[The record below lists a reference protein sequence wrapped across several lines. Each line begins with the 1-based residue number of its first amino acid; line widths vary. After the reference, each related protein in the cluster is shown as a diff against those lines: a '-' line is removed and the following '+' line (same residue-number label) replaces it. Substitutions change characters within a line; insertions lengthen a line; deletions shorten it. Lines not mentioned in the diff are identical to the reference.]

1 MSLLPNA
8 RLLEINLDTD
18 AATRPL
24 TELEKFFSH
33 QMAYAA
39 WELERVRANAHH
51 IDAEPRLLAAQNRAN
66 RNWNRARKQLTKLQ
80 TARVNHA
87 TRLSAN
93 RMEVAEATPLADPA
107 RVPMP
112 SLASKRVIDH
122 TLDLRGTGNLPPEA
136 AAVIKEQEAR

>member
-1 MSLLPNA
+1 MSLLPNT
-8 RLLEINLDTD
+8 RLLEINLETD

-66 RNWNRARKQLTKLQ
+66 RNWNRARKQVAKLQAARVSHATKLSRSRQ
-80 TARVNHA
+80 QVA
-87 TRLSAN
+87 T
-93 RMEVAEATPLADPA
+93 ATPLADAA
-107 RVPMP
+107 RIPMP
-112 SLASKRVIDH
+112 KAASAYVEQALELQAAGHIDGA
-122 TLDLRGTGNLPPEA
+122 LSALIA
-136 AAVIKEQEAR
+136 EQEAR

>member
-1 MSLLPNA
+1 MSLLPNT
-8 RLLEINLDTD
+8 RLLEINLETD

-66 RNWNRARKQLTKLQ
+66 RNWNRARKQVAKLQ
-80 TARVNHA
+80 AARVSHA
-87 TRLSAN
+87 TRLS
-93 RMEVAEATPLADPA
+93 RSRQQVATATPLADAA
-107 RVPMP
+107 RIPMP
-112 SLASKRVIDH
+112 KAASAYVDQVFELQAAGHIDGSLSALI
-122 TLDLRGTGNLPPEA
+122 A
-136 AAVIKEQEAR
+136 EQEAR

>member
-1 MSLLPNA
+1 MSLLPSA
-8 RLLEINLDTD
+8 RLLEINLETD

-24 TELEKFFSH
+24 TELEKLFSY

-51 IDAEPRLLAAQNRAN
+51 VESESRLLAAQNRAN

-112 SLASKRVIDH
+112 SLANKRVIDH

>member
-8 RLLEINLDTD
+8 RLLEINIETD

-66 RNWNRARKQLTKLQ
+66 RNWNRARKQVAKLQAARVSHATKLSRSRQ
-80 TARVNHA
+80 QVA
-87 TRLSAN
+87 T
-93 RMEVAEATPLADPA
+93 ATPLADAA
-107 RVPMP
+107 RIPMP
-112 SLASKRVIDH
+112 KAASAYVDHAFELQAAGHIDGSLSALI
-122 TLDLRGTGNLPPEA
+122 A
-136 AAVIKEQEAR
+136 EQEAR

>member
-1 MSLLPNA
+1 MSLLPSS
-8 RLLEINLDTD
+8 RLLEINLETD

-66 RNWNRARKQLTKLQ
+66 RNWNRARKQVAKLQAARVSHATKLSRSRQ
-80 TARVNHA
+80 QIA
-87 TRLSAN
+87 T
-93 RMEVAEATPLADPA
+93 ATPLADAA
-107 RVPMP
+107 RIPMP
-112 SLASKRVIDH
+112 KAASAYVDQALDHLIAGNTDGSLS
-122 TLDLRGTGNLPPEA
+122 TLIA
-136 AAVIKEQEAR
+136 EQEAR

>member
-1 MSLLPNA
+1 MSLLPST
-8 RLLEINLDTD
+8 RLLEISLETY

-24 TELEKFFSH
+24 TELEKLFSY

-39 WELERVRANAHH
+39 WELERVRANTHH
-51 IDAEPRLLAAQNRAN
+51 IDAEPRLVAAQNRAN

-87 TRLSAN
+87 TRLSAT

-112 SLASKRVIDH
+112 KLASKGVIDH
-122 TLDLRGTGNLPPEA
+122 TLDLRGSGNLPREA
-136 AAVIKEQEAR
+136 AAVINEQEAR

>member
-1 MSLLPNA
+1 MSLLPNT
-8 RLLEINLDTD
+8 RLLEINLETD

-66 RNWNRARKQLTKLQ
+66 RNWNRARKQVAKLQ
-80 TARVNHA
+80 AARVSHA
-87 TRLSAN
+87 TRLS
-93 RMEVAEATPLADPA
+93 RSRQQVATATPLADAA
-107 RVPMP
+107 RIPMP
-112 SLASKRVIDH
+112 KAASAYVDQVFELQAAGHIDGA
-122 TLDLRGTGNLPPEA
+122 LSALIA
-136 AAVIKEQEAR
+136 EQEAR